1 MSSQP
6 QSLKPYLIYGK
17 TLQGDIGKVLRK
29 FLHKCIQHKEFTAL
43 LSSHCFQALVL
54 FCLCGGWWCFPGLS
68 VGRRDWEKLQ
78 ASAGQ
83 GLCLICVFSE
93 PPQSILCSE
102 QAVSIVTSHSSLKQV
117 MVSTENNSGLSIVS
131 VIIKVLF
138 ISKFTDVRKINIIES
153 AFALD
158 NPQLKQSR
166 YIC

>member
-1 MSSQP
+1 M
-6 QSLKPYLIYGK
+6 
-17 TLQGDIGKVLRK
+17 
-29 FLHKCIQHKEFTAL
+29 
-43 LSSHCFQALVL
+43 
-54 FCLCGGWWCFPGLS
+54 
-68 VGRRDWEKLQ
+68 
-78 ASAGQ
+78 
-83 GLCLICVFSE
+83 
-93 PPQSILCSE
+93 
-102 QAVSIVTSHSSLKQV
+102 SIVTSHSSLKQV